1 MQRDLPPYRA
11 DHVGS
16 LLRPP
21 VLKQARGKF
30 AAGQLSTAELKAV
43 EDSEIKAIVAP
54 SSVADRVDSARPI
67 AATVISLMGPLVGRH
82 RLARWLRFAS
92 FALVAVRLARNWR
105 DRPR

>member
-1 MQRDLPPYRA
+1 MSARTAADRA
-11 DHVGS
+11 ERKA
-16 LLRPP
+16 LLATR
-21 VLKQARGKF
+21 
-30 AAGQLSTAELKAV
+30 AELDRQQVALAMH
-43 EDSEIKAIVAP
+43 EIKAIVAP

-67 AATVISLMGPLVGRH
+67 AATLITVMGPLLGRH